1 MGLFDSMLGGGGSNK
16 KELTKAEAF
25 AGILLAAA
33 GADGH
38 IADEE
43 IASLCTATQ
52 RMKLFSNISPNKFGT
67 MMDGLVKILKREGV
81 EKLVERCSEALPDEL
96 RETAFAN
103 ACDIILADGV
113 VEDEEKE
120 LVEKLQNELDI
131 PGDRAL
137 DIVQVM
143 VIKNRG

>member
-1 MGLFDSMLGGGGSNK
+1 MGLFDGMLGGGGK
-16 KELTKAEAF
+16 KELSKAEGF

-33 GADGH
+33 AADGH
-38 IADEE
+38 ISDEE
-43 IASLCTATQ
+43 VSSLCTTVQ
-52 RMKLFSNISPNKFGT
+52 RMKMFSNVSSNKFNS
-67 MMDGLVKILKREGV
+67 MMDTLHKILKREGV
-81 EKLVERCSEALPDEL
+81 DKLVERCAEVLPDDL

-103 ACDIILADGV
+103 ACDIVLADGV

-120 LVEKLQNELDI
+120 LIEKLQNELDI

-137 DIVQVM
+137 DIVSVM

>member
-1 MGLFDSMLGGGGSNK
+1 MGLFDSMLGGGSK
-16 KELTKAEAF
+16 KELNKAEAF

-33 GADGH
+33 GVDGH
-38 IADEE
+38 IGDEE
-43 IASLCTATQ
+43 VSSLCTTCQ
-52 RMKLFSNISPNKFGT
+52 RMKLFSNIPGDKFGT
-67 MMDGLVKILKREGV
+67 MMDGLVKILKREGP
-81 EKLVERCSEALPDEL
+81 EKPVERCAEVLPDNL

>member
-1 MGLFDSMLGGGGSNK
+1 MGLFDGMLGGGSK

-43 IASLCTATQ
+43 VSSLCTTTQ
-52 RMKLFSNISPNKFGT
+52 RMKLFSNIAPNKFGT

-81 EKLVERCSEALPDEL
+81 EKLVERCAEALPDDL

-103 ACDIILADGV
+103 ACDIVLADGV

-120 LVEKLQNELDI
+120 LIEKLQNELDI

-137 DIVQVM
+137 DIVSVM